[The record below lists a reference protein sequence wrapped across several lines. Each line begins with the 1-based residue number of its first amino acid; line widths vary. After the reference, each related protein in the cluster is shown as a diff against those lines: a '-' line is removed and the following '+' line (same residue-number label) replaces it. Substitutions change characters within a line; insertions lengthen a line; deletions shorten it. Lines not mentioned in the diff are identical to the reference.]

1 MADRA
6 KLREAQDH
14 LINLLVQQ
22 DEAHRAE
29 DWRRWNALEKQ
40 LDAARE
46 AHREALLLLGSHS
59 IAIE

>member
-29 DWRRWNALEKQ
+29 DWRKMKALEKQ

-46 AHREALLLLGSHS
+46 AHREALHLP
-59 IAIE
+59 IR

>member
-1 MADRA
+1 MAESA

-29 DWRRWNALEKQ
+29 DWREMKALEKQ
-40 LDAARE
+40 LDAARV
-46 AHREALLLLGSHS
+46 AHREALHLPLR
-59 IAIE
+59 